1 MANLLLY
8 IYCFS
13 LPYQAVT
20 FGGIAIVK
28 ITGLLLSGWL
38 AVELGFRKFN
48 KSDLTVVL
56 IVSMA
61 PLYLLIVELLRTSAA
76 DAINFYTPFISNVLL
91 FILMILSSH
100 ALNFRR
106 ALMVLVAS
114 SFIIPAVMI
123 SPLADIGENGRVSAL
138 GLNANFIAVLLSLSF
153 MFLSIV
159 ARRQKTDFSSLTL
172 YLLAIVPFLGVISTG
187 TRFGL
192 IVCVFFVC
200 VVLYRATASR
210 FGSLLAS
217 LLIALIMLAGVYVA
231 ISADLVVVT
240 RFMQLS
246 ETFTTQGR
254 LVLWG
259 LALEAV
265 DSNYIFGVGPNAFSN
280 YIVPIMGSFMSP
292 HNVFFEFY
300 IYGGLIGTFL
310 SLPILYL
317 AMSGIRHKSRITGG
331 GDLVYFSSIIL
342 IFTIM
347 LHHIIF
353 NKLFWFL
360 LAFVYRSCHELK
372 LPYENNNSN

>member
-1 MANLLLY
+1 M
-8 IYCFS
+8 
-13 LPYQAVT
+13 
-20 FGGIAIVK
+20 
-28 ITGLLLSGWL
+28 
-38 AVELGFRKFN
+38 
-48 KSDLTVVL
+48 VL
-56 IVSMA
+56 IVSIA

-100 ALNFRR
+100 ALNFWR

-123 SPLADIGENGRVSAL
+123 SPLADIGENGRVTAL

-159 ARRQKTDFSSLTL
+159 ARRQKTHFSSLSL

-192 IVCVFFVC
+192 ILCVFFVC
-200 VVLYRATASR
+200 VVLYRSTASR

-217 LLIALIMLAGVYVA
+217 LLIAFIMLAGVYVA
-231 ISADLVVVT
+231 VSANLVVVT

-254 LVLWG
+254 FVLWG
-259 LALEAV
+259 LALEGV
-265 DSNYIFGVGPNAFSN
+265 GSNYIFGVGPNTFSN

-292 HNVFFEFY
+292 HNVLFEFY

-317 AMSGIRHKSRITGG
+317 AISGIRHKSRIVGG

-347 LHHIIF
+347 LHHIVF

-360 LAFVYRSCHELK
+360 LAFVYRSCYELK
-372 LPYENNNSN
+372 LSYEINNPN